1 MLKKTITYVGYDD
14 QERTEDFYFNL
25 TKAEIAEMELSTE
38 GGLTQLLT
46 RMAAAK
52 DGRSMI
58 KFFKEFILKTYGEK
72 SPDGRRF
79 IKSEELSQEFCQTEA
94 YSQLFMELMT
104 EKDAMAKF
112 VRGVIPTDIA
122 EVASQDTTQLV
133 LAPAT

>member
-38 GGLTQLLT
+38 GGLAQLLA
-46 RMAAAK
+46 RMSAAK

-72 SPDGRRF
+72 SSDGRRF
-79 IKSEELSQEFCQTEA
+79 IKSEELSQGFCQTEA

-112 VRGVIPTDIA
+112 VQGVIPNDIA
-122 EVASQDTTQLV
+122 ETASKSATPLV
-133 LAPAT
+133 LAQNA